1 MKFDRSDCTRAL
13 RRAPRVLSAG
23 LAATALLLA
32 SGCYHPLP
40 DNISSAHISATNTKI
55 EPEGVPAP
63 ARTSSFVPQPKA
75 TIKPPT
81 FSVVVNEVPVK
92 DLLFALAR
100 DSKQNIDVHPG
111 IQGLVTLNAVN
122 ETLPAILERISKQ
135 VEMRYRIEGNSIVV
149 SPDTPYFKVYRVNYI
164 NMQRDSTS
172 SIGASGQITGQSTS
186 GGGSSGGAS
195 GSSSGGA
202 SGSSGGNNSSSV
214 QIKTTANTNFWE
226 LLSAN
231 IRSILNSSRN
241 QSQTAEAKQAQAEQ
255 TRTQREERIAQA
267 EAVARAGPGATQ
279 LFNTVFSNQPAP
291 QVPGDIRDS
300 IVVNAMAGT
309 VNVFASEKQHHLIQ
323 QFLDGIGVS
332 VQRQVLIEA
341 TIAEVQLNSEYQAGV
356 DWSRLATN
364 VGNGLN
370 LTQSF
375 LGAGNFTPGSI
386 TIGYTNPTSRFGN
399 ISGSIQLLAQFGRTR
414 VLSSPK
420 LMALNNQTSVLK
432 VVDNFVYFNVE
443 AQQGA
448 VVAGGVVQP
457 PVFNTTPQTVPVG
470 VIMSVTPQINEDGRV
485 TLTVRPT
492 ITRVVDT
499 VQDPN
504 PSLRVCTTT
513 ALVTTC
519 STIPNLVPVI
529 QAREM
534 ESVLQVGSG
543 QTVVMGGLMQ
553 DEVSRKRNYIPGLG
567 IIAGIGE
574 IFGYRDDKVEK
585 SELVIFL
592 KPTVITTPSLD
603 SEELKPFQR
612 YLPQPGVDPTLRSQG
627 NPPQIRMKDGDLA
640 LEPLAK

>member
-1 MKFDRSDCTRAL
+1 MKSVSLERTRV
-13 RRAPRVLSAG
+13 APPMSLHAIAA
-23 LAATALLLA
+23 LAATTLLLV

-40 DNISSAHISATNTKI
+40 DTPSAGHISAANTKI

-63 ARTSSFVPQPKA
+63 ARTSSFVPPPKPSV
-75 TIKPPT
+75 KPPT
-81 FSVVVNEVPVK
+81 FSVVVSDVPVK

-111 IQGLVTLNAVN
+111 IQGLVTLNVIN
-122 ETLPAILERISKQ
+122 ETLPAILERVSKQ
-135 VEMRYRIEGNSIVV
+135 VEMRYRMEGNTIVV
-149 SPDTPYFKVYRVNYI
+149 SPDLPYFKVYRVNYI

-172 SIGASGQITGQSTS
+172 SIGASGQITGQSAAGGS
-186 GGGSSGGAS
+186 GGSSGGSSGGAS
-195 GSSSGGA
+195 GS
-202 SGSSGGNNSSSV
+202 GNNSSSV
-214 QIKTTANTNFWE
+214 LVKTTANTNFWE
-226 LLSAN
+226 LLREN
-231 IRSILNSSRN
+231 IRSILNSTRA
-241 QSQTAEAKQAQAEQ
+241 QSQTAEAKQAQAESA
-255 TRTQREERIAQA
+255 RTQREERIAQA

-279 LFNTVFSNQPAP
+279 LFNTVFSNQPLPLQA
-291 QVPGDIRDS
+291 GDLRDS
-300 IVVNAMAGT
+300 IVVNSMAGT

-323 QFLDGIGVS
+323 QFLDGIGAS

-341 TIAEVQLNSEYQAGV
+341 TIAEVQLSNEYQAGV
-356 DWSRLATN
+356 DWSRLATD

-370 LTQSF
+370 FTQSL
-375 LGAGNFTPGSI
+375 LGAGNFGAGSI
-386 TIGYTNPTSRFGN
+386 AIGYTNPTSRFGN
-399 ISGSIQLLAQFGRTR
+399 ISGSIQLLSQFGNTR

-485 TLTVRPT
+485 SLTVRPT

-519 STIPNLVPVI
+519 TTIPNLVPVI

-534 ESVLQVGSG
+534 ESVLQIGSG
-543 QTVVMGGLMQ
+543 
-553 DEVSRKRNYIPGLG
+553 
-567 IIAGIGE
+567 
-574 IFGYRDDKVEK
+574 
-585 SELVIFL
+585 
-592 KPTVITTPSLD
+592 
-603 SEELKPFQR
+603 
-612 YLPQPGVDPTLRSQG
+612 
-627 NPPQIRMKDGDLA
+627 
-640 LEPLAK
+640 